1 MSKTRRAR
9 TPAAIGSL
17 ALLVAFATGGAAGQ
31 GGKPPAPPASF
42 ESVNVCERL
51 PSEAVAGAVGGR
63 ALDAKPVNIKGFAP
77 ARCVYGIEIDKKRQ
91 AFVVWMNPADDFD
104 GLRKAA
110 EPPVTPLSGIGDQ
123 AYWTLD
129 KETKR
134 HWLTAVARGKVTIQV
149 SGEKLD
155 SLQSIARLALSKF

>member
-1 MSKTRRAR
+1 
-9 TPAAIGSL
+9 
-17 ALLVAFATGGAAGQ
+17 
-31 GGKPPAPPASF
+31 
-42 ESVNVCERL
+42 
-51 PSEAVAGAVGGR
+51 
-63 ALDAKPVNIKGFAP
+63 
-77 ARCVYGIEIDKKRQ
+77 
-91 AFVVWMNPADDFD
+91 MNPADDFD

-134 HWLTAVARGKVTIQV
+134 HWLTAVKRGTVTIQV